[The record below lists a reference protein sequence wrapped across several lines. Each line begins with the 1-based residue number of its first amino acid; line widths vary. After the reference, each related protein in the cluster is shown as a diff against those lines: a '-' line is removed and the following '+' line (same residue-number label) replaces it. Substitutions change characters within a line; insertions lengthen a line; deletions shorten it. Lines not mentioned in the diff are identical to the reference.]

1 MAIYIPEID
10 EIYFFKTREYF
21 REVISS
27 YSNGNYRSATVMLY
41 SVAICDI
48 LFKLQELKD
57 MYNDSTAIAILKKV
71 EKEQKESSSK
81 SSWEKTLL
89 DEIKE
94 KTQLL
99 DLKALSDLNH
109 LFNDRNLSAHPA
121 MNGNYELISP
131 TQETTIAHINNVLN
145 QILIKPP
152 IFIKDVVS
160 LLTDE
165 LAEKKEIYLE
175 KEEADF
181 ARYLN
186 NHYFNKMS
194 QSMKVKTFKSLWKFC
209 FKIADDNKC
218 DENLKINRRA
228 MAILLDGAEKEIYED
243 IKSNGLYYSVI
254 RKEDKEFAC
263 IVLLSSRPQMYEF
276 LSEDLKLQI
285 DKHIQDSKVA
295 PWGIWFKFKSLEEHI
310 DYLNSREDLK
320 ESTNNAEYAFK
331 HYKQY
336 GKEKLILDFFVKKYI
351 NSNSYAETENFYKT
365 LIYPYLKYL
374 NKEHFE
380 NIIEKT
386 NTNNQLNEWFGI
398 RTANSK
404 ILAHAQK
411 VLTKDFD
418 VSKYPKFEYDKQILE
433 DELKENVYGD

>member
-10 EIYFFKTREYF
+10 EIYFSKTREYF
-21 REVISS
+21 KEVISS

-41 SVAICDI
+41 SIAICDI

-109 LFNDRNLSAHPA
+109 LFDDRNLSAHPA

-186 NHYFNKMS
+186 NH
-194 QSMKVKTFKSLWKFC
+194 WKRRFWR
-209 FKIADDNKC
+209 
-218 DENLKINRRA
+218 EN
-228 MAILLDGAEKEIYED
+228 
-243 IKSNGLYYSVI
+243 
-254 RKEDKEFAC
+254 
-263 IVLLSSRPQMYEF
+263 
-276 LSEDLKLQI
+276 
-285 DKHIQDSKVA
+285 
-295 PWGIWFKFKSLEEHI
+295 
-310 DYLNSREDLK
+310 
-320 ESTNNAEYAFK
+320 
-331 HYKQY
+331 
-336 GKEKLILDFFVKKYI
+336 
-351 NSNSYAETENFYKT
+351 
-365 LIYPYLKYL
+365 
-374 NKEHFE
+374 
-380 NIIEKT
+380 
-386 NTNNQLNEWFGI
+386 
-398 RTANSK
+398 
-404 ILAHAQK
+404 
-411 VLTKDFD
+411 
-418 VSKYPKFEYDKQILE
+418 
-433 DELKENVYGD
+433 

>member
-1 MAIYIPEID
+1 
-10 EIYFFKTREYF
+10 
-21 REVISS
+21 
-27 YSNGNYRSATVMLY
+27 
-41 SVAICDI
+41 
-48 LFKLQELKD
+48 
-57 MYNDSTAIAILKKV
+57 
-71 EKEQKESSSK
+71 
-81 SSWEKTLL
+81 
-89 DEIKE
+89 
-94 KTQLL
+94 
-99 DLKALSDLNH
+99 
-109 LFNDRNLSAHPA
+109 
-121 MNGNYELISP
+121 
-131 TQETTIAHINNVLN
+131 
-145 QILIKPP
+145 
-152 IFIKDVVS
+152 
-160 LLTDE
+160 
-165 LAEKKEIYLE
+165 
-175 KEEADF
+175 
-181 ARYLN
+181 
-186 NHYFNKMS
+186 
-194 QSMKVKTFKSLWKFC
+194 
-209 FKIADDNKC
+209 
-218 DENLKINRRA
+218 

-254 RKEDKEFAC
+254 RKADKEFAC

-351 NSNSYAETENFYKT
+351 NSNSYAETENLYKT